1 VGFTFDKKN
10 KTVQTKRATIFFEL
24 IHSISNVLKEIKNGD
39 PVVKNQISARVT
51 LKIDKSNFTKDFNT
65 LNNFTIYSEKHT
77 EK

>member
-1 VGFTFDKKN
+1 M
-10 KTVQTKRATIFFEL
+10 KRVSF
-24 IHSISNVLKEIKNGD
+24 
-39 PVVKNQISARVT
+39 VT